1 MDTINNS
8 RLSTANT
15 SEGHWH
21 GPGISPTT
29 TLQGNHL
36 PDISRPVAQDAQ
48 STPVSPNDKAG
59 GEDTSVLVVDW
70 DGPDDP
76 KNPKK

>member
-1 MDTINNS
+1 MMNNS

-15 SEGHWH
+15 SDGHWH
-21 GPGISPTT
+21 GPGISPST
-29 TLQGNHL
+29 TLQENHL
-36 PDISRPVAQDAQ
+36 PDISRVAAQDTQ
-48 STPVSPNDKAG
+48 STPVSPTDKPDVK
-59 GEDTSVLVVDW
+59 DTSVLVVDW

>member
-1 MDTINNS
+1 MDTMDNG
-8 RLSTANT
+8 RLSTENI
-15 SEGHWH
+15 SEGLWR

-29 TLQGNHL
+29 TLQENHP
-36 PDISRPVAQDAQ
+36 PDISHLVAQDS

-59 GEDTSVLVVDW
+59 GEDTSVLVIDW